1 MARRGQP
8 LTNHSRSPPRHS
20 PQSMHVSFS
29 QDEPLPLD
37 LIHDPLGTSL
47 PIHQPRFTSPLR
59 GRNGVGSQGEYSDA
73 MLGGFMS
80 DRNNVDDNDAE
91 EAGNVDSGCGLG
103 DGLGPLYGPCRINM
117 ETDRDMD
124 RDRERM
130 GTFQVGLLE

>member
-1 MARRGQP
+1 
-8 LTNHSRSPPRHS
+8 
-20 PQSMHVSFS
+20 MHVSFS

-47 PIHQPRFTSPLR
+47 PIHNQQEPRPGIHSESQHQPRFTSPLR

-124 RDRERM
+124 RNRERM